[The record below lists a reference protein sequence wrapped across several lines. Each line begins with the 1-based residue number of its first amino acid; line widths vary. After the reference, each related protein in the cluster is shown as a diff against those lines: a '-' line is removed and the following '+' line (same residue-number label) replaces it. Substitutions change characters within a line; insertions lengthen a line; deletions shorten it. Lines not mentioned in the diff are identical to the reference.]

1 MRILIAAIVVALLSG
16 GAQAQGMARH
26 AMPPP
31 RATQKPV
38 DQAKTKA
45 ADKAYKDA
53 LKRIP
58 NSNAPDD
65 PWKGMR

>member
-1 MRILIAAIVVALLSG
+1 MRILMAAIAVALLTV
-16 GAQAQGMARH
+16 AAHAQGTGNWPTHRKVMH
-26 AMPPP
+26 
-31 RATQKPV
+31 KPANRV
-38 DQAKTKA
+38 KKKA
-45 ADKAYKDA
+45 DDKAYKDA